1 MHSFHLYST
10 VYFVSKFSRKYISSY
25 EFDFCNVLESKENEA
40 DKYCDPFFFNSYGIF
55 RTFYSFGQS
64 NPLSALKDAESYM
77 RCISNTEKECFKV
90 MKVETV
96 FHV

>member
-40 DKYCDPFFFNSYGIF
+40 DKYCDPFFL
-55 RTFYSFGQS
+55 T
-64 NPLSALKDAESYM
+64 
-77 RCISNTEKECFKV
+77 V
-90 MKVETV
+90 MEFSGLFTV
-96 FHV
+96 LGKAIR